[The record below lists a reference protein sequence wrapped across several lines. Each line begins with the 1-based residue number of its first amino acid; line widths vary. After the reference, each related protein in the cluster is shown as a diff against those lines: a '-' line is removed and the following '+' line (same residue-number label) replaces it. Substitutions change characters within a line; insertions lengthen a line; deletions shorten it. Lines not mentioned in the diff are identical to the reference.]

1 MVFSSVV
8 FLFYF
13 LPAFFL
19 LYYLLPWK
27 NTVLLVASLLFY
39 GWGEPR
45 YLPLLLFVIVLNYG
59 FGLIVGEGRHRRAL
73 MILGVAVNLGLLAY
87 YKYFGF
93 LGAQLDLL
101 LPKLGISPLPLPK
114 IALPLGISF
123 FTFQGISYLVDVYWG
138 QVAAQRSLLKYAT
151 YKAMFPQL
159 VAGPIVRYAQV
170 ADAMDNRQVDAAR
183 LEGGIKLFAMGLGQK
198 VLIAN
203 TIAAPVDQI
212 FAFPTSSLTPEVAWL
227 GAIGY
232 GLQVYFDFCGY
243 SNMAIGMGHMM
254 GFTFPRNFNRP
265 YAARSMIEFWSRWH
279 ITLTRFLTIYVYN
292 PIVLAR
298 TRARLA
304 KGLPLLTGR
313 NATPGAFA
321 SLLMMPTLFMM
332 LLSGL
337 WHGAGYTFIAW
348 GLSHGI
354 FLTINH
360 AWRLIRPRFW
370 PDTASYNR
378 RMAPLAYALTIVALA
393 ITLVFFRSDTIGHA
407 LRHLAA
413 MFRPGGDHELMALT
427 RFVSPSVAVA
437 LVVGAAL
444 AVLPLP
450 EIDPTARPVPASVA
464 APLGWRT
471 AMSAFCLALVGL
483 SAVSLAA
490 GTYNPFI
497 YFRF

>member
-13 LPAFFL
+13 LPVFFL

-27 NTVLLVASLLFY
+27 NTVLLIASLLFY

-59 FGLIVGEGRHRRAL
+59 FGLIVGEGRYRRAL
-73 MILGVAVNLGLLAY
+73 MILGVAINLGLLAY

-93 LGAQLDLL
+93 LGSQLDLL
-101 LPKLGISPLPLPK
+101 LPKLGIPPLPIPK

-159 VAGPIVRYAQV
+159 IAGPIVRYAQV
-170 ADAMDNRQVDAAR
+170 ADAMDKRQVDGAR
-183 LEGGIKLFAMGLGQK
+183 VEGGIKLFAMGLGQK

-212 FAFPTSSLTPEVAWL
+212 FALPTSMLTPEVAWL
-227 GAIGY
+227 SAIGY
-232 GLQVYFDFCGY
+232 ALQVYFDFCGY

-279 ITLTRFLTIYVYN
+279 MTLTRFLTIYVYN
-292 PIVLAR
+292 PIVLTR

-313 NATPGAFA
+313 NATVGAFA
-321 SLLMMPTLFMM
+321 SLLMAPMLFMM

-337 WHGAGYTFIAW
+337 WHGAGYQFIAW
-348 GLSHGI
+348 GGLHG
-354 FLTINH
+354 FYLTTNH
-360 AWRLIRPRFW
+360 GWRLMRPRIW
-370 PDTASYNR
+370 PDQLSYAR
-378 RMAPLAYALTIVALA
+378 IMSKLGWIITMFAVTISMV
-393 ITLVFFRSDTIGHA
+393 VFRSDSITGAVHHIG
-407 LRHLAA
+407 A
-413 MFRPGGDHELMALT
+413 MFSPGGDHIQAPIA
-427 RFVSPSVAVA
+427 RFVTPSIA
-437 LVVGAAL
+437 LAFIIGGAL

-450 EIDPTARPVPASVA
+450 EMNPLPKPALA
-464 APLGWRT
+464 MPFGWRT
-471 AMSAFCLALVGL
+471 AMSGFCLGL
-483 SAVSLAA
+483 IFFSAVSLAG